1 MKILILS
8 CNTGG
13 GHNSAAKS
21 IKEVFDLQGDECII
35 KDALAFG
42 GQLASD
48 LVCDSYVEIVKKTP
62 KLFGDFYELGK
73 KAGQLNS
80 SEKKLRSPIY
90 LINTIYA
97 NALNN
102 YIKENDF
109 DCIIC
114 THIFP
119 CEALTYLKKHHNLK
133 LPVYFVATDYA
144 CSPMLE
150 ETLADIIFSPHK
162 ESLNSFIR
170 HGISTDKIVHSG
182 IPVAQ
187 RFTVS
192 KDKIE
197 ARKELN
203 LPLNNKIVL
212 VMTGSMGFGDTL
224 KITKNILLKAS
235 ENTSVVV
242 ATGNNQELYNDIQK
256 ECGKDSR
263 LVLLGFT
270 DQISLLM
277 DACDVFLSK
286 PGGLSSTEALVKCI
300 PIIHTAP
307 IPGCESENAEFFT
320 QHHLSICASNSDN
333 ASNLAVSLL
342 EDDFLRNQI
351 YEAQKHYKYENS
363 ARFIVD
369 YVKGRA

>member
-21 IKEVFDLQGDECII
+21 LKEVFDSEGDECII
-35 KDALAFG
+35 RDALAFG

-48 LVCDSYVEIVKKTP
+48 LVCDSYVDIVKKTP

-73 KAGQLNS
+73 KAGQFNAAD
-80 SEKKLRSPIY
+80 KKIRSPIY
-90 LINTIYA
+90 LVNKMYA
-97 NALNN
+97 NALDKFITENN
-102 YIKENDF
+102 F
-109 DCIIC
+109 DCVVC

-119 CEALTYLKKHHNLK
+119 CEALTHLKKHHDFK

-144 CSPMLE
+144 CCPMLE
-150 ETLADIIFSPHK
+150 ETWVDMIFSPHK
-162 ESLNSFIR
+162 DSLPTFIQ
-170 HGISTDKIVHSG
+170 HGIDTSKIVHSG
-182 IPVAQ
+182 IPVGQ
-187 RFTVS
+187 KFTVS
-192 KDKIE
+192 KDKTE

-203 LPLNNKIVL
+203 LPLENKIIL

-224 KITKNILLKAS
+224 KMTKDILAKAS
-235 ENTSVVV
+235 EKTSVVV
-242 ATGNNQELYNDIQK
+242 VTGNNEKLYDDIK
-256 ECGKDSR
+256 AECGKDER

-270 DQISLLM
+270 DQISLFM

-300 PIIHTAP
+300 PTIHTAP
-307 IPGCESENAEFFT
+307 IPGCETENAEFFT
-320 QHHLSICASNSDN
+320 QHHISICASDSEN
-333 ASNLAVSLL
+333 ASNLAVALL

-363 ARFIVD
+363 AKFIVN
-369 YVKGRA
+369 YVKQK